1 MSATAGAFSPSS
13 AAAVDRTADAARP
26 FAIELKD
33 LRKSFGKT
41 EIIRGADLAVAPG
54 ERVAI
59 IGPNGAGKSTLFNLI
74 SGRFGPTSGQILL
87 DGRRIDG
94 KKPFEISRM
103 GLARSFQITN
113 IFGRLSVFENL
124 RCGVLWSMGYRYA
137 FWKFLAGL
145 DDANQR
151 ADQLLHDIRLDRKRD
166 TLAMNLTYAEQRAL
180 EIGITIAGGAGV
192 VLLDEPT
199 AGMSKSETA
208 RFIDLIREV
217 TVGKTLLTVEHDMG
231 VVFGLADKIAVLVYG
246 EVIAFDTPE
255 RVRANARV
263 QEAYL
268 GSVLAD
274 AQAAGAG
281 H

>member
-1 MSATAGAFSPSS
+1 MGRSQGEYRSALHGGFSMTGAAPQF
-13 AAAVDRTADAARP
+13 AV
-26 FAIELKD
+26 E
-33 LRKSFGKT
+33 SFGKT
-41 EIIRGADLAVAPG
+41 EIIRGANLAVAPG

-74 SGRFGPTSGQILL
+74 SGRFGATSGEIVLN
-87 DGRRIDG
+87 GRRIDG
-94 KKPFEISRM
+94 LRPYEISRL
-103 GLARSFQITN
+103 GLARSFQVSNLFT
-113 IFGRLSVFENL
+113 RLSVFENL
-124 RCGVLWSMGYRYA
+124 RCGVLWSLGYRYS
-137 FWKFLAGL
+137 FWKFLANTH
-145 DDANQR
+145 DANAR
-151 ADQLLHDIRLDRKRD
+151 AEELMAMIKLEHKHD

-180 EIGITIAGGAGV
+180 EIGITIAGGANV

-199 AGMSKSETA
+199 AGMSKSETK
-208 RFIDLIREV
+208 RFVELIREV

-246 EVIAFDTPE
+246 EVIAFDEPE
-255 RVRANARV
+255 AVRANPRV

-274 AQAAGAG
+274 QQVAEAG

>member
-1 MSATAGAFSPSS
+1 VS
-13 AAAVDRTADAARP
+13 AAAYAV
-26 FAIELKD
+26 ELKA

-41 EIIRGADLAVAPG
+41 EIIRGTDLAVASG

-74 SGRFGPTSGQILL
+74 SGRFGPTSGEILL
-87 DGRRIDG
+87 NGKRIDG
-94 KKPFEISRM
+94 LTPFEINRL

-124 RCGVLWSMGYRYA
+124 RCGLLWSMGYRYA
-137 FWKFLAGL
+137 FWKFLADL
-145 DDANQR
+145 KDANER
-151 ADQLLHDIRLDRKRD
+151 AGQLLEMIRLEHKRD

-180 EIGITIAGGAGV
+180 EIGITIAGGAEV

-199 AGMSKSETA
+199 AGMSKSETG
-208 RFIDLIREV
+208 RFIELIREV

-246 EVIAFDTPE
+246 EVIAFDVPE
-255 RVRANARV
+255 AVRADQRV

-268 GSVLAD
+268 GSVHAD
-274 AQAAGAG
+274 QQASGANA
-281 H
+281 